1 MKYGILAVGCV
12 LACASVVLAVDPPH
26 PVTSPGW
33 MYARNNCSPWATPPV
48 NSRSA
53 CLACCQSAVDSW
65 SLPANQ
71 LDNCRAFCNSYWNW
85 N

>member
-1 MKYGILAVGCV
+1 
-12 LACASVVLAVDPPH
+12 
-26 PVTSPGW
+26 

-71 LDNCRAFCNSYWNW
+71 LDNCNAFCNSYWGW